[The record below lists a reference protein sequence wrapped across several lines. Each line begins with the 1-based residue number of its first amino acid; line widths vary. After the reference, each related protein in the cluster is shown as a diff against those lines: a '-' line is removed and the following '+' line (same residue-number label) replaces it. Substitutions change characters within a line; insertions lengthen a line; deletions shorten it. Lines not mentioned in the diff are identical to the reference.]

1 MKARMGL
8 AAIPLLAGLLAWGA
22 QAAAEGNI
30 ALTNAP
36 EAGASD
42 SRNWYL
48 LRCATCHGTNGEGTK
63 KDWPQTGPA
72 LKGNPFVQNAPAAA
86 IAAVIRK
93 GRTGRQR
100 LYHDTYP
107 NMPSFGVEAV
117 PHVEDLVAYLKGDL
131 QK

>member
-1 MKARMGL
+1 MKARKIL

-22 QAAAEGNI
+22 PALAQK

-36 EAGASD
+36 EVGVNND
-42 SRNWYL
+42 PRNWYL

-86 IAAVIRK
+86 IIAVIRK
-93 GRTGRQR
+93 GRNGRQR

-107 NMPSFGVEAV
+107 NMPPFGVEAV
-117 PHVEDLVAYLKGDL
+117 PHVDDLVAYLKGDL

>member
-1 MKARMGL
+1 L
-8 AAIPLLAGLLAWGA
+8 AAIPLLAGLLAWSGHA
-22 QAAAEGNI
+22 LADG

-36 EAGASD
+36 EVGVNKGP
-42 SRNWYL
+42 RNFYL

-72 LKGNPFVQNAPAAA
+72 LKGNPFVQNAPASAL
-86 IAAVIRK
+86 IAVIRK
-93 GRTGRQR
+93 GRSGRQR

-117 PHVEDLVAYLKGDL
+117 PLVDELVAYLKGDL
-131 QK
+131 QQ

>member
-1 MKARMGL
+1 MKARVGL
-8 AAIPLLAGLLAWGA
+8 AAIPLLVGLLAWGT
-22 QAAAEGNI
+22 QAAAQK

-36 EAGASD
+36 EAGVNND
-42 SRNWYL
+42 PRNWYL

-63 KDWPQTGPA
+63 KDYPQTGPA

-86 IAAVIRK
+86 VIAVIRN
-93 GRTGRQR
+93 GRHGRQR

-107 NMPSFGVEAV
+107 NMPSFGVSALPRVDE
-117 PHVEDLVAYLKGDL
+117 LVAYLKGDL

>member
-1 MKARMGL
+1 MGL

-22 QAAAEGNI
+22 PALADKSI

-36 EAGASD
+36 ESGVNNAP
-42 SRNWYL
+42 RNWYL
-48 LRCATCHGTNGEGTK
+48 LRCATCHGTNGEGSKT
-63 KDWPQTGPA
+63 DYPQTGPA

-86 IAAVIRK
+86 IIAVIRK
-93 GRTGRQR
+93 GRNGRQR

-117 PHVEDLVAYLKGDL
+117 PAVDDLVAYLKGDL